1 VVVRVD
7 DVQSELSE
15 TTTARAS
22 RGSAA
27 RRLTRAALGALVASA
42 GACDGRDRSA
52 PSGAHGVDSQ
62 AARAGAAVSVVD
74 SALPIAEALR
84 RFRVGLPEVHELSG
98 GARSRD
104 ALVSRFVR
112 SIESGDT
119 AALRELELTKS
130 EFGYLVYPSSVYTR
144 RPYEQQPDIVWML
157 ARSAGERGYRRLI
170 DRYGGQQLEF
180 QDYAC
185 GEPPVSQGANRTWRE
200 CSARFRR
207 PGGGL
212 VRGRLFGAIIERD
225 GQFKFVNYSNDL

>member
-1 VVVRVD
+1 M
-7 DVQSELSE
+7 
-15 TTTARAS
+15 
-22 RGSAA
+22 
-27 RRLTRAALGALVASA
+27 TRSALGALVAAA
-42 GACDGRDRSA
+42 GACGGSDRSA
-52 PSGAHGVDSQ
+52 ASGAHRADSH
-62 AARAGAAVSVVD
+62 AAPAGAPATVVD

-84 RFRVGLPEVHELSG
+84 RFRVGLPEVRELSG

-119 AALRELELTKS
+119 AALRDMELTKS
-130 EFGYLVYPSSVYTR
+130 EFGYLVYPYSIYTR
-144 RPYEQQPDIVWML
+144 PPYEQQPDIVWML

-170 DRYGGQQLEF
+170 DRYGGKQLEF

-185 GEPPVSQGANRTWRE
+185 SEPPVSQGANRTWRE
-200 CSARFRR
+200 CSTRFRR
-207 PGGGL
+207 PGGEI